1 MTSKERHEVRYQ
13 RRAARRRAKR
23 EQVCSLYDN
32 YDNVFTI
39 SNLYQ
44 SYLQSRKNVGWKD
57 SVQQYKANA
66 IVNIHNT
73 YKTMQAR
80 QFKSKGFYVFNLF
93 ERGKLRTIRSVSFK
107 ERVVQRCLC
116 DYALTPIL
124 SRTFI
129 YDNSASLKGKGINF
143 AIERMTTHLHRFY
156 RAYGANGYILQYD
169 FSKYFDTISHDKVR
183 EIVYKHIKDPDLRQL
198 TMSLVNDFGDIGLGL
213 GSQVSQILSLAV
225 ASDIDHAMKE
235 KHRAKFYGRYMD
247 DGYIISHDKQF
258 LKECYNTLES
268 MCAEAGITLNTKKTH
283 IVPISRGFTFLK
295 IKFSLTASG
304 KVVRRLSHDSS
315 VRMRRKLKK
324 LRKKVNDGKM
334 EVRDVA
340 CSMQSWVGHTLNID
354 AYRTRQRMLR
364 LFYSL
369 YKDDLKGNKICIKY

>member
-80 QFKSKGFYVFNLF
+80 QFKSKGFYVFDLF

-169 FSKYFDTISHDKVR
+169 FKVNAIPQTVGSTIVQAAKTECSVAVMVWRSLGGLLTGKYGLNELSGPVGTVDIIGDTVADAIAA
-183 EIVYKHIKDPDLRQL
+183 EQWQA
-198 TMSLVNDFGDIGLGL
+198 GL
-213 GSQVSQILSLAV
+213 GSVLMLVVLLTVNVGVFNLLPVPALDGGRLLFLIWEGITRKPVPQKYEAIVHAV
-225 ASDIDHAMKE
+225 GLVLLLLLIVIVTFSDI
-235 KHRAKFYGRYMD
+235 F
-247 DGYIISHDKQF
+247 
-258 LKECYNTLES
+258 
-268 MCAEAGITLNTKKTH
+268 
-283 IVPISRGFTFLK
+283 
-295 IKFSLTASG
+295 
-304 KVVRRLSHDSS
+304 
-315 VRMRRKLKK
+315 KL
-324 LRKKVNDGKM
+324 L
-334 EVRDVA
+334 
-340 CSMQSWVGHTLNID
+340 
-354 AYRTRQRMLR
+354 
-364 LFYSL
+364 
-369 YKDDLKGNKICIKY
+369 